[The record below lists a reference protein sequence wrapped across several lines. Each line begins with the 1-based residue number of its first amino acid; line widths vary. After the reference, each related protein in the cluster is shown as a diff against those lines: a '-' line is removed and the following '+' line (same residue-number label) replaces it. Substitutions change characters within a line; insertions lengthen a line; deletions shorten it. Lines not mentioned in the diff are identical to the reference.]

1 MIQGGTERD
10 TVETDMG
17 PQLEKQGDHGRPL
30 NTLHKETPRG
40 AGRHSW
46 RNSRDTGR
54 NRETHLEDI
63 GRHRRHKK
71 ALVETVRQ
79 RVTCGSTERY

>member
-1 MIQGGTERD
+1 MQEDAIRD
-10 TVETDMG
+10 TE
-17 PQLEKQGDHGRPL
+17 
-30 NTLHKETPRG
+30 
-40 AGRHSW
+40 
-46 RNSRDTGR
+46 RNSRNTER